1 MLMAPVTPFPTVP
14 PITMI
19 LLLELASASPDVA
32 RLDDPTM
39 APASTVIVLPPP
51 PITSMPSL
59 LAEVTVA
66 LPKTLTALLD
76 AASRTTL
83 AKVGSFTEVAVPSP
97 MLTVTPLTTGAVLTW
112 VLPAPVQVIES
123 PDCSAACAPL
133 PVTTQA
139 ASAGVASH
147 GSALPAATAPIA
159 VLKRNACRRHVFAR
173 RIWGGGNKPF
183 QGTCK
188 LLFRHGPGG
197 IRTATL
203 AGAMLSGGG
212 SGHRGSARK
221 AVWRKAKDA
230 VFSGAMW
237 PRRHTASPSR
247 RRWTMSAIGCRG

>member
-1 MLMAPVTPFPTVP
+1 MTQPWRRHPSVM
-14 PITMI
+14 
-19 LLLELASASPDVA
+19 
-32 RLDDPTM
+32 
-39 APASTVIVLPPP
+39 VLPPP

-76 AASRTTL
+76 AASRTML

-147 GSALPAATAPIA
+147 GSAPPAATAPIA

-173 RIWGGGNKPF
+173 RIWGGATNHSRAPANSSF
-183 QGTCK
+183 GTVRAEFGPQRWLVPCLAREVPAIVDQRARRCGGK
-188 LLFRHGPGG
+188 RKTQFFREQCG
-197 IRTATL
+197 
-203 AGAMLSGGG
+203 
-212 SGHRGSARK
+212 RG
-221 AVWRKAKDA
+221 V
-230 VFSGAMW
+230 
-237 PRRHTASPSR
+237 T
-247 RRWTMSAIGCRG
+247 